1 MAAAAAGTGIAPF
14 RAFLEERRVTGAKG
28 ANWLIFGNRHFHR
41 DFLYQNDWLQY
52 RNSGLLNR
60 IDLAFSRDAHNAAYV
75 QDRLDEQAEEVYR
88 WIQQGAAIYVCGNSR
103 IDHAVQQT
111 LTDILAQQ
119 DDVTDAVQKLRDEA
133 QAAGNLETTEQQRVE
148 TQGDTIV
155 KVCMGTACHIR
166 GAGQLVEE
174 LERQALSEATRDARR
189 RAEAAAAA
197 LDARVGTVRTID
209 AAPQRVEPVPREAML
224 MAADARSGANGGW
237 QPGEITIPARV
248 TVTFDLEP

>member
-1 MAAAAAGTGIAPF
+1 MHQAFAAILFASVMLFASMTHAADYPQPRTVTTGGQATIRTVPDEASLSMAVEIREPALETARDKAAGVIE
-14 RAFLEERRVTGAKG
+14 AFLADARKLGIEDKAIATLGARVQPDYEWIRDTGERRLRGYVVTREIRV
-28 ANWLIFGNRHFHR
+28 NL
-41 DFLYQNDWLQY
+41 DDLE
-52 RNSGLLNR
+52 LLGP
-60 IDLAFSRDAHNAAYV
+60 LVEKA
-75 QDRLDEQAEEVYR
+75 
-88 WIQQGAAIYVCGNSR
+88 
-103 IDHAVQQT
+103 T
-111 LTDILAQQ
+111 
-119 DDVTDAVQKLRDEA
+119 
-133 QAAGNLETTEQQRVE
+133 AAGVNQIQPAMLTSSR
-148 TQGDTIV
+148 
-155 KVCMGTACHIR
+155 R
-166 GAGQLVEE
+166 EE

>member
-1 MAAAAAGTGIAPF
+1 VEKATAAGVNQIQPAMLTSS
-14 RAFLEERRVTGAKG
+14 RR
-28 ANWLIFGNRHFHR
+28 
-41 DFLYQNDWLQY
+41 
-52 RNSGLLNR
+52 
-60 IDLAFSRDAHNAAYV
+60 
-75 QDRLDEQAEEVYR
+75 
-88 WIQQGAAIYVCGNSR
+88 
-103 IDHAVQQT
+103 
-111 LTDILAQQ
+111 
-119 DDVTDAVQKLRDEA
+119 
-133 QAAGNLETTEQQRVE
+133 
-148 TQGDTIV
+148 
-155 KVCMGTACHIR
+155 
-166 GAGQLVEE
+166 EE